1 MVVFR
6 KVHPNDST
14 CSVPEPTPSLFK
26 FSPNKLSLWAAQ
38 GSELK
43 LLPRASSSP
52 TDTVFGVGLLVQKKN
67 NCITLSLIILNRM
80 QECVFSSTQTSMET
94 ETIFYSVPC
103 LKTNFIKRY
112 LHFSFPYLLI
122 EDAMMHREGLKSIL
136 VKENIRGDMWRVS
149 IKILFYFFF

>member
-1 MVVFR
+1 
-6 KVHPNDST
+6 
-14 CSVPEPTPSLFK
+14 
-26 FSPNKLSLWAAQ
+26 
-38 GSELK
+38 
-43 LLPRASSSP
+43 
-52 TDTVFGVGLLVQKKN
+52 
-67 NCITLSLIILNRM
+67 M

-112 LHFSFPYLLI
+112 LHFSFPCLLK

-149 IKILFYFFF
+149 IKILFFFFLNMEALDKLPKYTNRKNHA